1 MLKPDLLN
9 DMIISPALLS
19 ERGSTIILAM
29 SGMCSYKYQIAF
41 SKMGIKPEEDLQ
53 EFYVASWGGFKPV
66 LKSKA
71 HLKGTGTSLRGNHK
85 QAKEG
90 VFLAAVFQRQH
101 FGDSYSLC
109 VPPTFPICTA

>member
-1 MLKPDLLN
+1 
-9 DMIISPALLS
+9 
-19 ERGSTIILAM
+19 M
-29 SGMCSYKYQIAF
+29 SGMCNYKYQIAF
-41 SKMGIKPEEDLQ
+41 SKMGIKPEGDLQ

-109 VPPTFPICTA
+109 VPPNLPHLHCMSQATQE